1 MKARTDVEVLTLLDE
16 EFAWRRK
23 ELSAIWSDVSTGAPK
38 AQPARLRAGTALLYA
53 HWEGFIKAASEG
65 YLEFVARRRLQCRQ
79 LCPGLLA
86 LALRTRLADFA
97 NTEDAS
103 AHIAFVEFVLG
114 DLDSHARL
122 PKLSVIKTGNNLN
135 SQRLKTI
142 VLTLGL
148 DYTPFELKENL
159 IDKQLLDWRNKI
171 AHGKSLFPSESDFK
185 VLYDEMS
192 LLLRNFKDQL
202 ANAVV
207 LKTYLKERK
216 GLPSV

>member
-1 MKARTDVEVLTLLDE
+1 M
-16 EFAWRRK
+16 
-23 ELSAIWSDVSTGAPK
+23 
-38 AQPARLRAGTALLYA
+38 
-53 HWEGFIKAASEG
+53 
-65 YLEFVARRRLQCRQ
+65 
-79 LCPGLLA
+79 
-86 LALRTRLADFA
+86 
-97 NTEDAS
+97 
-103 AHIAFVEFVLG
+103 
-114 DLDSHARL
+114 
-122 PKLSVIKTGNNLN
+122 
-135 SQRLKTI
+135 
-142 VLTLGL
+142 
-148 DYTPFELKENL
+148 KENL